1 MFLLPGEKI
10 LKHDIINTSLG
21 IKTEEITRHSTHS
34 TISNAQ
40 CIKSNAHS
48 TLNSTH
54 STISNAHST
63 RHNTH
68 STVSN
73 THSTISNAH
82 STRHNAHSTI
92 SNTHS
97 TISNTLNSTL
107 SNTLNSTHST
117 LSNTLNSAHSTISNA
132 HSTRHNAHSTVS
144 NSVHVSCA
152 VGELLSLGMGK
163 YWVNYKQFR
172 YLPLLDDIVLGVVK
186 GKGKDT
192 YKVDIGGPSYA
203 IINYLDFPSATKR
216 NRVTLSVGDVL
227 LGQVVEDSL
236 HCESVISCRT
246 ESIPGMGVLKNGV
259 LLKVGILQSRKYLL
273 HPPDVSSSM
282 CIFSMNGYVWVS
294 PPTQENIKE
303 VLSLI

>member
-34 TISNAQ
+34 TESNEQ
-40 CIKSNAHS
+40 CIKSNVHSTLNNTLNSAHS
-48 TLNSTH
+48 TVNNAHSTVNSTH
-54 STISNAHST
+54 STINNAHST

-68 STVSN
+68 ST
-73 THSTISNAH
+73 
-82 STRHNAHSTI
+82 
-92 SNTHS
+92 
-97 TISNTLNSTL
+97 L
-107 SNTLNSTHST
+107 
-117 LSNTLNSAHSTISNA
+117 
-132 HSTRHNAHSTVS
+132 S

-273 HPPDVSSSM
+273 HPPDMGSSM